1 MVGWIVRKES
11 KEADRH
17 MTMGISQR
25 YFPTNH
31 RPRWQRRIQMLIYSE
46 KIPLLSVC
54 FRATRSEKTLE
65 EEQKILEEK
74 QKKLKTE
81 HEINVK

>member
-1 MVGWIVRKES
+1 MRKES

-31 RPRWQRRIQMLIYSE
+31 RPRRQRRIQMLIYSE

-65 EEQKILEEK
+65 EEGNLLESRTKGLPNHISLSKE
-74 QKKLKTE
+74 LT
-81 HEINVK
+81 